1 MTTLLCIDGDQ
12 NQRLLYEQELGF
24 EGYEVI
30 TAVNGKEALD
40 KAQGLH
46 PDIILMDTNNLQM
59 GDLEAIGRII
69 GKNKKDPIIIHTAY
83 SDNRDKFISWAVDAH
98 LLKTPDLNE
107 LKSTIEELLT
117 EDPESLYYNEIIN
130 M

>member
-1 MTTLLCIDGDQ
+1 MTTLLCIDDDK
-12 NQRLLYEQELGF
+12 NRLLRYEQEFGF

-30 TAVNGKEALD
+30 TAANGREALD
-40 KAQGLH
+40 KAQDLH
-46 PDIILMDTNNLQM
+46 PDIILMDTNNLQV

-69 GKNKKDPIIIHTAY
+69 GKNRRDPIIVHTAY
-83 SDNRDKFISWAVDAH
+83 SDKRGKFISWAVDAH
-98 LLKTPDLNE
+98 LVKTPDLSE

-117 EDPESLYYNEIIN
+117 DEPESLYYNEIIN

>member
-1 MTTLLCIDGDQ
+1 MTTLLCVDEDK

-24 EGYEVI
+24 EGYKVV
-30 TAVNGKEALD
+30 TAANGREALD
-40 KAQGLH
+40 KAQDLY
-46 PDIILMDTNNLQM
+46 PDVILMDTNNLQM

-69 GKNKKDPIIIHTAY
+69 GKNKRDPIIIHTAY

-98 LLKTPDLNE
+98 LVKTPDLNE

-117 EDPESLYYNEIIN
+117 DEPETLYYHEIIN